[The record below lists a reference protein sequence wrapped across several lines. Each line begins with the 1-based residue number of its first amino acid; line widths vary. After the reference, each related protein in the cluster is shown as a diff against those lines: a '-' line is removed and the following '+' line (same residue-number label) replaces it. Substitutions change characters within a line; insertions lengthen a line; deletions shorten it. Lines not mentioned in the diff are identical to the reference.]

1 MPIRKNY
8 GEARPFLKWVGGK
21 GQLLPELLKRVPES
35 FGTYFEPFLGGGAV
49 YFALK
54 PKKAVL
60 NDLNDHL
67 ITSFRVIKNDTSALI
82 RRLKKIEK
90 DFLEKDYDER
100 KKMFLRLRDKFNI
113 EKLDSLE
120 RSALMIFLNKTCFNG
135 MYRENSKGGFNVPF
149 GKYQNPKICDSENL
163 ENVSKVLKGA
173 KLTAKSFSAAV
184 KDAKKG
190 DFVYFDPPY
199 LPISKTSSF
208 TSYYETD
215 FALQEQIEL
224 RDLFADLAKRGVY
237 VMASNAHSSVIK
249 DLYKDFKIHIVLAG
263 RSINSKGDKRGKI
276 KEYIITSF

>member
-1 MPIRKNY
+1 MPIHKNY

-163 ENVSKVLKGA
+163 ENVSKILKGA
-173 KLTAKSFSAAV
+173 KLIAKSFSAAV

-208 TSYYETD
+208 TSYYEAD

-249 DLYKDFKIHIVLAG
+249 DLYKDFKIYTVLAG